1 LIYHSRSINI
11 ALLWSEDFPSCAPPR
26 YRAVVLTASKPD
38 ARFTVIQILRYTF
51 SRSVP
56 YDTRIP

>member
-1 LIYHSRSINI
+1 MITT
-11 ALLWSEDFPSCAPPR
+11 SCAPTR

-51 SRSVP
+51 SRGVP